1 MFQAST
7 TLFEKKLWW
16 QVEKNGIPM
25 EEEEEEEVSER
36 KQIFFVVKN
45 LGLDPGSATAWI
57 QIWIQWIRIRNTGPA
72 MKFRIV
78 ALEFTLLSSKL
89 FL

>member
-1 MFQAST
+1 
-7 TLFEKKLWW
+7 
-16 QVEKNGIPM
+16 M

-57 QIWIQWIRIRNTGPA
+57 QIWIQ
-72 MKFRIV
+72 
-78 ALEFTLLSSKL
+78 
-89 FL
+89 